1 MIDPDR
7 AGELIIP
14 ILGVGCLMLYL
25 LHVAVKTGWLETF
38 LKNLDKPSGDAVK
51 KQSDEMLA
59 EMDRNVAERKA
70 RQGR

>member
-7 AGELIIP
+7 VGDLIIP
-14 ILGVGCLMLYL
+14 ILGAGCIMLYL

-38 LKNLDKPSGDAVK
+38 LKNLDKPSADAIK

-59 EMDRNVAERKA
+59 DMDRNVAERKA
-70 RQGR
+70 RSK